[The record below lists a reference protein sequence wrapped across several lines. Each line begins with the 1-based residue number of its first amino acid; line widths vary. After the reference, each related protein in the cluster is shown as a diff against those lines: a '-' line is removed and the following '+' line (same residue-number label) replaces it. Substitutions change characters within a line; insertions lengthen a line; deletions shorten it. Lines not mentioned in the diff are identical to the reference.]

1 MRQNSYLKSS
11 HKLLHVKID
20 WGIMV
25 KNKGMKMK
33 FELEEEFIELFK
45 LLKVT
50 GVAESGGQAKM
61 LIEEGAVKRN
71 GEVELRKRAKI
82 FSGEKIEVVD
92 EVIEVESVL
101 K

>member
-1 MRQNSYLKSS
+1 
-11 HKLLHVKID
+11 
-20 WGIMV
+20 
-25 KNKGMKMK
+25 MK

-61 LIEEGAVKRN
+61 LIEEGQVKRN

-82 FSGEKIEVVD
+82 VSGEIIEVGD
-92 EVIEVESVL
+92 ESIEVEATQ

>member
-1 MRQNSYLKSS
+1 
-11 HKLLHVKID
+11 
-20 WGIMV
+20 
-25 KNKGMKMK
+25 MK
-33 FELEEEFIELFK
+33 FELEEDFIELFK

-61 LIEEGAVKRN
+61 LIEEGVVKRN

-82 FSGEKIEVVD
+82 VSGEKIEVGD